1 MKKEEYFKC
10 KEHHHDAHE
19 VASVAAEVNQLRSL
33 MADKSGIDF
42 KVTLDNML
50 SKDLLTQ
57 KEIVEFKSSFTYFI
71 AFDDDC

>member
-42 KVTLDNML
+42 KV
-50 SKDLLTQ
+50 
-57 KEIVEFKSSFTYFI
+57 IIGWY
-71 AFDDDC
+71 AFQRSPYTERNRRI